1 MNCSPGEGGGLI
13 GVWGVPRNLTQS
25 LSGSHDALLLEA
37 MRVLDERSDGPEDA
51 ENDEKGNVELSRGS
65 AAAILELIYARR
77 RQERWLTRTRRI
89 LISLAAVTG
98 HDPYLGFSSFEAIW
112 GIGG

>member
-1 MNCSPGEGGGLI
+1 MNCSPGVEEGLI
-13 GVWGVPRNLTQS
+13 CVWGVPRNLTQN

-37 MRVLDERSDGPEDA
+37 MRVLDEQSSGPDDA

-65 AAAILELIYARR
+65 AAAVLELIYARR

-89 LISLAAVTG
+89 FISLVAVTLY
-98 HDPYLGFSSFEAIW
+98 DLIRVFRRSKAI
-112 GIGG
+112 